1 MNITKL
7 SASIS
12 ISLFT
17 MANEKS
23 TKLLIALS
31 WLYETKNAIEELV
44 NVNIFLFSKYNKV
57 KNGEIRIW

>member
-1 MNITKL
+1 
-7 SASIS
+7 
-12 ISLFT
+12 

-31 WLYETKNAIEELV
+31 WLYETKNAIEELI

-57 KNGEIRIW
+57 KNGEIRI